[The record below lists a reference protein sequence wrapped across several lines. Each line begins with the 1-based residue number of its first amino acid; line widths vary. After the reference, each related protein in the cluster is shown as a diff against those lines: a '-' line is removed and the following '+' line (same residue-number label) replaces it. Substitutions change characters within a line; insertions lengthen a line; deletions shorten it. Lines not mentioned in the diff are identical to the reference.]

1 MTRALFVNS
10 GMLGHRA
17 FAGLMKAITA
27 LVPGLDARHIDLSR
41 ELTVGDRLVRR
52 LFSIRLTPRSGATAN
67 LDLRRWRE
75 ELNIGLLAARRIA
88 AAERGP
94 EQGPPFDVL
103 HFHTQ
108 ATAYAS
114 LARMKRT
121 PAIVSLDCTQ
131 HLASLEASSWL
142 ARASYRPNILHDGH
156 VFRAA
161 AALVSTSEWAARDL
175 AGVYPD
181 CASKMSVLP
190 FPVDVDA
197 FSPDWI
203 AERASRARA
212 VNGYRP
218 RVLFIG
224 GDFPRKGGP
233 DLFEAWR
240 EGRFADR
247 ADLDIVTDW
256 PLRADTVPPGA
267 TVITGIAPYTTPWLE
282 LWRRADLFV
291 MPARHEAFGIV
302 YEEAGASGIP
312 AIGTDINAIPEILR
326 DGGTGFLVPPGN
338 REALVRA
345 LGMLVESS
353 VLRERMGRAAR
364 QYVTERA
371 AVPVYAAK
379 LGSLIGNVV
388 TNDVRQPA

>member
-1 MTRALFVNS
+1 
-10 GMLGHRA
+10 
-17 FAGLMKAITA
+17 
-27 LVPGLDARHIDLSR
+27 
-41 ELTVGDRLVRR
+41 
-52 LFSIRLTPRSGATAN
+52 
-67 LDLRRWRE
+67 
-75 ELNIGLLAARRIA
+75 
-88 AAERGP
+88 
-94 EQGPPFDVL
+94 VL

-114 LARMKRT
+114 LARMRRT

-131 HLASLEASSWL
+131 HLASLQASSRL
-142 ARASYRPNILHDGH
+142 GRASYQPNIVHDGH

-161 AALVSTSEWAARDL
+161 AAIVSTSEWAARDL
-175 AGVYPD
+175 AAGYPD
-181 CASKMSVLP
+181 CASKVCVLP
-190 FPVDVDA
+190 FPVDVEV
-197 FSPDWI
+197 FSGDWI

-212 VNGYRP
+212 DNAYRP
-218 RVLFIG
+218 RVLFMG

-233 DLFEAWR
+233 DLFDAWR
-240 EGRFADR
+240 EGGFADR
-247 ADLDIVTDW
+247 ADLDVVTDW
-256 PLRADTVPPGA
+256 PLRAEAVPPGA
-267 TVITGIAPYTTPWLE
+267 TVITGIAPYTNRWLE

-345 LGMLVESS
+345 LRTLVESS

-364 QYVTERA
+364 QYVTQRA

-379 LGSLIGNVV
+379 LGSIIGRVV